1 MKKTIKNFKIK
12 NMSVDKVLNFILL
25 LFIVLIVIFKNNE
38 TSELEK
44 QINEMSLKED
54 TLFTNYN
61 KLLNNYETHDSVL
74 NLSINNR
81 KQNVYVTNKIIY
93 ENEKKDIVNLSDYRT
108 DSLFKSNIKWAYARY
123 FYLFNEN

>member
-12 NMSVDKVLNFILL
+12 NMSIDRVLNFILL

-44 QINEMSLKED
+44 QINKMSLKED
-54 TLFTNYN
+54 TLFA
-61 KLLNNYETHDSVL
+61 
-74 NLSINNR
+74 
-81 KQNVYVTNKIIY
+81 
-93 ENEKKDIVNLSDYRT
+93 DIVNLSDYCT

>member
-1 MKKTIKNFKIK
+1 MDNNRIII
-12 NMSVDKVLNFILL
+12 FILL
-25 LFIVLIVIFKNNE
+25 AFIVLTIIFKNIEISN
-38 TSELEK
+38 LEK
-44 QINEMSLKED
+44 KVNEMSLKED
-54 TLFTNYN
+54 TLFVNYN
-61 KLLNNYETHDSVL
+61 KLLKNYEFRDSAL

-93 ENEKKDIVNLSDYRT
+93 ENEKKDIVNLSDYCT

>member
-12 NMSVDKVLNFILL
+12 NMSIDRVLNFILL

-44 QINEMSLKED
+44 QINKMSLKED
-54 TLFTNYN
+54 TLFANYN
-61 KLLNNYETHDSVL
+61 KLLNNYQLHDSVL

-93 ENEKKDIVNLSDYRT
+93 ENEKKDIANLSDYCT

>member
-1 MKKTIKNFKIK
+1 
-12 NMSVDKVLNFILL
+12 MSIDRVLNFILL

-44 QINEMSLKED
+44 QINKMSLKED
-54 TLFTNYN
+54 TLFANYN
-61 KLLNNYETHDSVL
+61 KLLNNYQLHDSVL

>member
-1 MKKTIKNFKIK
+1 MDNNRIIIF
-12 NMSVDKVLNFILL
+12 VLLA
-25 LFIVLIVIFKNNE
+25 FIVLTIIFKNIEISN
-38 TSELEK
+38 LEK
-44 QINEMSLKED
+44 KVNEMSLKED
-54 TLFTNYN
+54 TLFVNYN
-61 KLLNNYETHDSVL
+61 KLLKNYEFRDSAL

-93 ENEKKDIVNLSDYRT
+93 ENEKKDIVNLSDYCT